1 MVMNMDIKTNKFRK
15 RDLTVYV
22 VLRIL
27 VIITMISQLLRG
39 NFENVF
45 MCILTLILFLVPIF
59 IDKKL
64 NIKLPSVLESIIL
77 LFIFSA
83 EILGEVQNFYGI
95 FKAWDTIL
103 HTINGFL
110 CAAIGFS
117 LIDILNRSHKFH
129 TKLTPAFVALVSFC
143 FSMTIGVLWEFF
155 EFGSDYLLKY
165 DMQKDRL
172 TQSIST
178 VYLEPEGKN
187 KPVIVDN
194 IQKTVIYSYD
204 SFGDIIETT
213 IDGGYLD
220 IGIIDTMKDL
230 IVNFVGAVVFSIIGL
245 LYIKNRDGYKFAE
258 AFMPILKTE
267 KEIEETKKE
276 LERLEQELKEKKEKR
291 KLKNKDKK

>member
-1 MVMNMDIKTNKFRK
+1 MKITVGEYKK

-22 VLRIL
+22 ILRIL

-39 NFENVF
+39 NYENVF

-59 IDKKL
+59 IDRKL
-64 NIKLPSVLESIIL
+64 NIKLPTVLEAIIL

-83 EILGEVQNFYGI
+83 EILGEVRNFYGI
-95 FKAWDTIL
+95 FKGWDTIL

-129 TKLTPAFVALVSFC
+129 TKLTPLFVALVSFC

-155 EFGSDYLLKY
+155 EFGADNILKL
-165 DMQKDRL
+165 DMQKDRIVN
-172 TQSIST
+172 TIST
-178 VYLEPEGKN
+178 VTLEPEGKN

-194 IQKTVIYSYD
+194 IKKTVIYSYD
-204 SFGDIIETT
+204 EAGDIIETT
-213 IDGGYLD
+213 IEGGYLD

-230 IVNFVGAVVFSIIGL
+230 IVNFIGAVVFSIIGL
-245 LYIKNRDGYKFAE
+245 LYINNRDGYKFAE

-267 KEIEETKKE
+267 KEIEETRKE
-276 LERLEQELKEKKEKR
+276 LERLEQLLKEKKEKKQQKR
-291 KLKNKDKK
+291 IKNKKKK